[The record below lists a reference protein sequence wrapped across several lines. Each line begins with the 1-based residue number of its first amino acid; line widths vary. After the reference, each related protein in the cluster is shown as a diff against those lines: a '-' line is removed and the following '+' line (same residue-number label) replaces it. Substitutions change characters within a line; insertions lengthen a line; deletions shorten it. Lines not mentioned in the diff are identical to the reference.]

1 LREDRL
7 TSWFL
12 PTLSIFDFG
21 FFFQSP
27 EMQASTTLRSMIG
40 KKIIKFQPTTTVTLK
55 DRTLT
60 MQTSTNQK
68 QFELQEFISLQI
80 SNNQIRVKVNDPN
93 QKTQKQMWGTT
104 QKLIQNKI
112 IGIEQ
117 GFTLPLRMVG
127 VGYRALMEGGKLSL
141 KIGVSHPV
149 LFDIPKGVVCTIPAP
164 QRIILQGDDWYKLTQ
179 FAANIRKTR
188 PPEAYNQK
196 GIFVGEET
204 IKKKEGKKR

>member
-1 LREDRL
+1 
-7 TSWFL
+7 
-12 PTLSIFDFG
+12 
-21 FFFQSP
+21 
-27 EMQASTTLRSMIG
+27 MIG

-60 MQTSTNQK
+60 MKTQTNEK
-68 QFELQEFISLQI
+68 QMEIKEFISLQI
-80 SNNQIRVKVNDPN
+80 SNNQIKVKVNDPN

-127 VGYRALMEGGKLSL
+127 VGYRALMENGKLSL

-149 LFDIPKGVVCTIPAP
+149 LFDIPNGVVCTIPAP
-164 QRIILQGDDWYKLTQ
+164 QRIILQGDDWYTLTQ